1 MNWQEIT
8 IQVSPEA
15 EEAVSGIL
23 YETGVK
29 GVSVEDDTLL
39 EEANRMTNEWDV
51 LDEEVAQRYRRNTAL
66 IKAYYPPDCSL
77 EDVKQRIL
85 EGVERAKEYLDI
97 PVFEIMS
104 ADVAEEDWENNWKQY
119 YKPVPV
125 GKRILIK
132 PLWETLQKTER
143 NVIIELDPGMAF
155 GTGTHETTRMCLEL
169 LEKYVSPQKKVLDV
183 GCGSGILSI
192 GAAKLG
198 AAETFAVDIDA
209 NAVRIAKENAQVNH
223 VKNEIEVVCGDL
235 TDKVQGT
242 YDIVVANII
251 ADAIIKLSSSI
262 GQFLKEDGIYIT
274 SGIIL
279 NRLEDVE
286 TALRENGFQIYEI
299 LREGDWAALVCRK
312 EKQG

>member
-1 MNWQEIT
+1 MNWQELT

-15 EEAVSGIL
+15 EEAISGIL

-29 GVSVEDDTLL
+29 GVSVEDETLL
-39 EEANRMTNEWDV
+39 EEANRMTREWDV
-51 LDEEVAQRYRRNTAL
+51 LDEEVAQRYRRDTAL
-66 IKAYYPPDCSL
+66 MKAYYPPDCSI

-85 EGVERAKEYLDI
+85 EGVERAREYLDI

-104 ADVAEEDWENNWKQY
+104 ADVAEEDWENTWKQY

-125 GKRILIK
+125 GRKILIK

-169 LEKYVSPQKKVLDV
+169 LEKYVGPQKRVLDV

-209 NAVRIAKENAQVNH
+209 NAVRIAKENIAVNGAEQ
-223 VKNEIEVVCGDL
+223 NIRVVCGDL
-235 TDKVQGT
+235 TDKVEGK

-251 ADAIIKLSSSI
+251 ADAIIKLSASI
-262 GQFLKEDGIYIT
+262 GQFMDKDGIYIT

-286 TALRENGFQIYEI
+286 KALRDNGFEI
-299 LREGDWAALVCRK
+299 MEMMREGDWAALVCMK
-312 EKQG
+312 EKQE

>member
-8 IQVSPEA
+8 IKVSPEA

-39 EEANRMTNEWDV
+39 DEANRMTREWDV
-51 LDEEVAQRYRRNTAL
+51 LDEEIAQRYRRDTAL
-66 IKAYYPPDCSL
+66 IKAYYPPNCSL
-77 EDVKQRIL
+77 EEVKQQIL
-85 EGVERAKEYLDI
+85 QGVERAREYLSI
-97 PVFEIMS
+97 PVFELMTEE
-104 ADVAEEDWENNWKQY
+104 VKEEDWENTWKQY

-132 PLWETLQKTER
+132 PLWETLQKTSR
-143 NVIIELDPGMAF
+143 DVIIELDPGMAF

-169 LEKYVSPQKKVLDV
+169 LEKYVTPHKRVLDI

-209 NAVRIAKENAQVNH
+209 NAVRIAKENARVNH
-223 VKNEIEVVCGDL
+223 VEQQIQVVCGDL

-251 ADAIIKLSSSI
+251 ADAIITLSHSV
-262 GQFLKEDGIYIT
+262 GQFLKENGIFLA

-279 NRLEDVE
+279 DRLDDVE
-286 TALRENGFQIYEI
+286 SALQQQELQII
-299 LREGDWAALVCRK
+299 QLLREGDWAAVVCTK
-312 EKQG
+312 KQ